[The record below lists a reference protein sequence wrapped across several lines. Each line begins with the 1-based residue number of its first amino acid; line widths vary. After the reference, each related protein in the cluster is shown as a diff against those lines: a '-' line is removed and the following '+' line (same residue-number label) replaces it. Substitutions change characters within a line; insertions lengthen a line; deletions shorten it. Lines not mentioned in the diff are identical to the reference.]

1 MKQRPFLALWTLAVI
16 ATVAAFVLHL
26 GLRGRTVDL
35 GYKLGRARAEQG
47 RLREQKRV
55 LSLEAAS
62 YETPQRVEMVART
75 LLGMNPPPPE
85 RVIPLKA
92 IAPVLPPEE
101 AEIEGDS
108 EQPLL
113 KPLPP
118 ATGVPGVSGAPVV
131 PGAPGAGDDVP
142 GAGVDVPAAPSALDP
157 AANQVAGDV
166 VAPGAAPVDVPA
178 MAPLDPGA
186 QQGAAP

>member
-1 MKQRPFLALWTLAVI
+1 VKQRPFLALWTLAVI

-35 GYKLGRARAEQG
+35 GYQLGRARADQA

-85 RVIPLKA
+85 RVIPLKP
-92 IAPVLPPEE
+92 IAPLLPPEE
-101 AEIEGDS
+101 GGGEGDT
-108 EQPLL
+108 EAPAV
-113 KPLPP
+113 KPSAPPSAGPAAPSDVPP
-118 ATGVPGVSGAPVV
+118 AVTAPVDGPSDPV
-131 PGAPGAGDDVP
+131 ANDVATAPS
-142 GAGVDVPAAPSALDP
+142 DVPAAVGPFDP
-157 AANQVAGDV
+157 
-166 VAPGAAPVDVPA
+166 VAP
-178 MAPLDPGA
+178 
-186 QQGAAP
+186 QQGAGP

>member
-35 GYKLGRARAEQG
+35 GYKLGRARAEQA

-85 RVIPLKA
+85 RVIPLKP
-92 IAPVLPPEE
+92 IAPILPPEE
-101 AEIEGDS
+101 EGAEGDM
-108 EQPLL
+108 EA
-113 KPLPP
+113 PLPKPSRAAPRGMNTDSIQNPGP
-118 ATGVPGVSGAPVV
+118 AAVPGGSGASDPAS
-131 PGAPGAGDDVP
+131 GNGAGDP
-142 GAGVDVPAAPSALDP
+142 AGSP
-157 AANQVAGDV
+157 VAGDSQL
-166 VAPGAAPVDVPA
+166 APPTDVPA
-178 MAPLDPGA
+178 MAPGDPYA
-186 QQGAAP
+186 PSAPQGAVP